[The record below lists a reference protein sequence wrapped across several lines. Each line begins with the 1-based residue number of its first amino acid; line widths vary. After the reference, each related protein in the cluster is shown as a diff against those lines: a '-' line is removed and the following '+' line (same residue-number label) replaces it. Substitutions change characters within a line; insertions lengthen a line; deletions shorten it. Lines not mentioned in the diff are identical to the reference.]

1 MKFEWNIFRP
11 ISDIGN
17 MKKEVIEDKNGEEKK
32 AVKEEMKGTE
42 EGEGGEDK
50 ERNWKPRTN
59 ERFEQVKSVYSSGGG
74 EKKEL
79 RERKVTESTGPTT
92 FMFTIVD
99 HTGDGER
106 MMEKRLEL
114 NRTVREVVKELCGGD
129 GMDEEG
135 VYIVQNGKTLGMG
148 ETLRRAGALS
158 FTPLHVYRRRKFM
171 IVVKSKEFGES
182 GEVWV
187 EAEERVGDVC
197 SCIGKRVGVDESCVS
212 VMYQGSRVGED
223 VKFGEMGISE
233 GESVWV
239 EVKGLVHVVV
249 EYMGLE
255 VPFTFSGETTAGGV
269 ASVIG
274 ESVGV
279 YGEKIGVRIAGKD
292 GGLLERGM
300 SLEEAGVEDGM
311 RLEIIDIES

>member
-1 MKFEWNIFRP
+1 MQKQ
-11 ISDIGN
+11 GT
-17 MKKEVIEDKNGEEKK
+17 EDENGEEWKG
-32 AVKEEMKGTE
+32 VKEEMKGVE
-42 EGEGGEDK
+42 EGEGVADGG
-50 ERNWKPRTN
+50 RNRKPRTN

-74 EKKEL
+74 EKKEM

-92 FMFTIVD
+92 FVFKIVD
-99 HTGDGER
+99 HTGDEER
-106 MMEKRLEL
+106 VMEKRLEL
-114 NRTVREVVKELCGGD
+114 NMTVRDVVNALCGGD
-129 GMDEEG
+129 RKEEEG
-135 VYIVQNGKTLGMG
+135 LYIVQNGKALGMG
-148 ETLRRAGALS
+148 ETLRREGALS

-197 SCIGKRVGVDESCVS
+197 SCVGKRVGVEGSCVS
-212 VMYQGSRVGED
+212 LVYQGSRVEED

-249 EYMGLE
+249 EYGGMQ

-274 ESVGV
+274 ECVGV
-279 YGEKIGVRIAGKD
+279 SAEKIGVKVVEKD
-292 GGLLERGM
+292 GRLLERGM
-300 SLEEAGVEDGM
+300 SLREAGVEDGM
-311 RLEIIDIES
+311 HIEIIDIGS